1 LTHGVQPYFCSVAI
15 NLVAGTNGTEKQFP
29 KRKSYSSNAWVNAN
43 RRMKEMAHHN
53 WNDVRGKVATELGP
67 KRLENARAVNQAY
80 VDAYMLAEKRREL
93 ALSQEDVAE
102 RMGVTKGRVSQIE
115 CGRVSTLDAIGRYI
129 QALGGQLRLT
139 AEFDSG
145 QVPLSPAIA
154 K

>member
-1 LTHGVQPYFCSVAI
+1 
-15 NLVAGTNGTEKQFP
+15 
-29 KRKSYSSNAWVNAN
+29 
-43 RRMKEMAHHN
+43 MAYHK
-53 WNDVRGKVATELGP
+53 WSDVRQQVAEELGP
-67 KRLENARAVNQAY
+67 ERLTNARAINQAY
-80 VDAYMLAEKRREL
+80 VDAYLLAEKRREL
-93 ALSQEDVAE
+93 ALSQEEVAE

-129 QALGGQLRLT
+129 QALGGQLKLT